1 MRADDV
7 LPARLPVLRLLDALF
22 FAGVFLAT
30 EVFAVDFFDA
40 VFLDAVFFDAVF
52 FVAAFLVAV
61 FFAEEV
67 LLAAFL
73 LAAFLLA
80 AFLAG
85 AFLAEA
91 VFAEIFFAAA
101 VRVPACLARVF
112 AAFLAALLRT
122 VAPLVCAA
130 FFAAAERLLA
140 LRFFAARLV
149 CVDSA
154 SLPTVCV
161 ALLPLL
167 AVFSAFLAPRERVG
181 DGLACL
187 PPLASSCATFFLVAF
202 DAVFDAPVLTPARR
216 ALDRP
221 MAIACLV
228 DFTWVLPSR
237 TRSISSRTNSPAWV
251 VPALPSRLARRARV
265 VVDCSGIDTS
275 PESGHDGHRL
285 RV

>member
-1 MRADDV
+1 MRAGDV
-7 LPARLPVLRLLDALF
+7 LLARLLVVRLLAALF
-22 FAGVFLAT
+22 FAGVLLAAD
-30 EVFAVDFFDA
+30 VLAVDFFDA
-40 VFLDAVFFDAVF
+40 VFLDAVFF
-52 FVAAFLVAV
+52 VAAF
-61 FFAEEV
+61 FAEAV

-73 LAAFLLA
+73 LAAFLA
-80 AFLAG
+80 VVFLAVV
-85 AFLAEA
+85 FLAEA
-91 VFAEIFFAAA
+91 VFAVPFFVAE
-101 VRVPACLARVF
+101 VCVPACLARVC
-112 AAFLAALLRT
+112 AAFLAAVLRT

-154 SLPTVCV
+154 SLPTVLRAV
-161 ALLPLL
+161 VPLL
-167 AVFSAFLAPRERVG
+167 AVLSAFLAPRERVG
-181 DGLACL
+181 EGLPCL
-187 PPLASSCATFFLVAF
+187 LPLASSCATFFLASF
-202 DAVFDAPVLTPARR
+202 DAVLDAPVLTPARR

-228 DFTWVLPSR
+228 DFTWVLPAR

-265 VVDCSGIDTS
+265 VVDCSGIETS
-275 PESGHDGHRL
+275 PERGHGGHRL

>member
-7 LPARLPVLRLLDALF
+7 LPARLLLARVALL
-22 FAGVFLAT
+22 FAGAFLA
-30 EVFAVDFFDA
+30 ADFFDA
-40 VFLDAVFFDAVF
+40 TFFDAVF
-52 FVAAFLVAV
+52 FVAV

-67 LLAAFL
+67 LR
-73 LAAFLLA
+73 A
-80 AFLAG
+80 AFLAVV
-85 AFLAEA
+85 FLADA
-91 VFAEIFFAAA
+91 VFAVRFFAAD
-101 VRVPACLARVF
+101 VRVPDVLARVC
-112 AAFLAALLRT
+112 AAFLAAALRT

-161 ALLPLL
+161 ARLPLL

-187 PPLASSCATFFLVAF
+187 PPLASSCATFFLVSF

-265 VVDCSGIDTS
+265 VVDCSGIVAS
-275 PESGHDGHRL
+275 PGSGHDGHRL

>member
-7 LPARLPVLRLLDALF
+7 LLARLLLARVALF
-22 FAGVFLAT
+22 FAGVFLA
-30 EVFAVDFFDA
+30 VD
-40 VFLDAVFFDAVF
+40 FFDAVF
-52 FVAAFLVAV
+52 FVADFFVAV
-61 FFAEEV
+61 FFAEAV

-73 LAAFLLA
+73 AVV
-80 AFLAG
+80 
-85 AFLAEA
+85 FLAEA
-91 VFAEIFFAAA
+91 DLAVLFFAADVGA
-101 VRVPACLARVF
+101 PDFLARVC
-112 AAFLAALLRT
+112 AAFLAAALRT

-154 SLPTVCV
+154 SLPTVLRAV
-161 ALLPLL
+161 VPLL
-167 AVFSAFLAPRERVG
+167 AVLSAFLAPRERVG
-181 DGLACL
+181 DGLSCL
-187 PPLASSCATFFLVAF
+187 PPLASSCATFFLVVF

-228 DFTWVLPSR
+228 DFTSVLPSR

-265 VVDCSGIDTS
+265 VVDCSGIGTS
-275 PESGHDGHRL
+275 PESGHDGHRF

>member
-7 LPARLPVLRLLDALF
+7 LPARLLVVRLLAAIF
-22 FAGVFLAT
+22 FAGAFL
-30 EVFAVDFFDA
+30 AVDFFDA
-40 VFLDAVFFDAVF
+40 VFFDTAFDTVFFEA
-52 FVAAFLVAV
+52 
-61 FFAEEV
+61 
-67 LLAAFL
+67 
-73 LAAFLLA
+73 
-80 AFLAG
+80 

-91 VFAEIFFAAA
+91 VLPAAFLAVVFLAEADLVVLFFAD
-101 VRVPACLARVF
+101 VRVPDVLARVC
-112 AAFLAALLRT
+112 AAFLAAALRT

-130 FFAAAERLLA
+130 FFAAAERLPA
-140 LRFFAARLV
+140 VRFFAARLV

-154 SLPTVCV
+154 SLPTVLRAV
-161 ALLPLL
+161 APLL
-167 AVFSAFLAPRERVG
+167 AVLSAFLAPRERVG
-181 DGLACL
+181 DGLPCL
-187 PPLASSCATFFLVAF
+187 PLLASSCATFFLVSF
-202 DAVFDAPVLTPARR
+202 EAVFDAPVLTPARR
-216 ALDRP
+216 ALDKP

-237 TRSISSRTNSPAWV
+237 TRSISSRTNSPACV

>member
-7 LPARLPVLRLLDALF
+7 LPARLLVVRLLDALF

-30 EVFAVDFFDA
+30 AVFAVDFFDA
-40 VFLDAVFFDAVF
+40 VFLEAVFFDAVF
-52 FVAAFLVAV
+52 FEAVFLVAV

-73 LAAFLLA
+73 LAAC
-80 AFLAG
+80 LAG
-85 AFLAEA
+85 VFLAEA
-91 VFAEIFFAAA
+91 VFAVRFFAAA

-187 PPLASSCATFFLVAF
+187 PPLASSWATFFLVAF

-265 VVDCSGIDTS
+265 VVDCSGIDPS

>member
-1 MRADDV
+1 MRKDDV
-7 LPARLPVLRLLDALF
+7 LPARLLVVRLLDALF

-30 EVFAVDFFDA
+30 AVFAVDFFDA
-40 VFLDAVFFDAVF
+40 VFLDAVFFEAV
-52 FVAAFLVAV
+52 FLVAV

-67 LLAAFL
+67 L

-154 SLPTVCV
+154 WLPTVCV

-187 PPLASSCATFFLVAF
+187 PPLASSWATFFLVTF

>member
-7 LPARLPVLRLLDALF
+7 LPARLLVLRLLDALF

-30 EVFAVDFFDA
+30 AVFAVDFFDA
-40 VFLDAVFFDAVF
+40 VFLDAVFFEAV
-52 FVAAFLVAV
+52 FLVAV

-73 LAAFLLA
+73 LAAC
-80 AFLAG
+80 LAG
-85 AFLAEA
+85 VFLAEA
-91 VFAEIFFAAA
+91 VFAVRFLAAA